1 MGARISSESS
11 FVDHFLEGRVD
22 PEGTLAQVDRL
33 IDWKPIEK
41 LLSKRRAKTCDA
53 AGQPAYPGLTMFKIL
68 LLQRWHNLSDHGAA
82 AALMDRISF
91 LVFCGLSFHSATPD
105 AATICRF
112 RQSLLHKNLY
122 RSLLEALND
131 QMEKKGLLVKKGV
144 AVDATLVR
152 SSRRPRK
159 VIDVMPVDREEPEAE
174 GPSGD
179 PGSESG
185 VEVSYSDDPEAAWVK
200 KGDRPHYGFKAHA
213 VAEVVGGFFLG
224 GAVTP
229 ANVADTRELKPVVE
243 SLELPSDT
251 LVIGDKAYDSQANRD
266 YLKAHNFFDGI
277 LQKARRGRPLGEKA
291 IRRNRRLSFLRYI
304 VEQAFGTFKRRY
316 GFERARYLG
325 RAKTEL
331 ELYLVGMAFNLK
343 KAVGIVASA

>member
-1 MGARISSESS
+1 MGARISKESS

-22 PEGTLAQVDRL
+22 PEGTLSQVDRL

-41 LLSKRRAKTCDA
+41 LLSKRRAKVCDA

-82 AALMDRISF
+82 AALRDRISF

-112 RQSLLHKNLY
+112 RQSLLHKDLY
-122 RSLLEALND
+122 RSLLEAINA
-131 QMEKKGLLVKKGV
+131 QMEVKELLVKKGV

-152 SSRRPRK
+152 SCRRPRK
-159 VIDVMPVDREEPEAE
+159 VIDVMPVDRKEPEEPAEDRGTDSEA
-174 GPSGD
+174 
-179 PGSESG
+179 
-185 VEVSYSDDPEAAWVK
+185 VVSYSDDVEATWVK

-213 VAEVVGGFFLG
+213 VTEVIEGFFLG
-224 GAVTP
+224 GEMTP
-229 ANVADTRELKPVVE
+229 ANVADTKELKPVVE
-243 SLELPSDT
+243 DLELSPDT
-251 LVIGDKAYDSQANRD
+251 LVIGDKAYDSRENRD
-266 YLKAHNFFDGI
+266 YLKENHLADGI
-277 LQKARRGRPLGEKA
+277 LQKARRGRPLCQKA
-291 IRRNRRLSFLRYI
+291 IKRNRRLSFLRYV

-325 RAKTEL
+325 LAKTEL
-331 ELYLVGMAFNLK
+331 ELYLIGMAFNLK
-343 KAVGIVASA
+343 KAVGIMASA

>member
-1 MGARISSESS
+1 
-11 FVDHFLEGRVD
+11 
-22 PEGTLAQVDRL
+22 
-33 IDWKPIEK
+33 
-41 LLSKRRAKTCDA
+41 
-53 AGQPAYPGLTMFKIL
+53 
-68 LLQRWHNLSDHGAA
+68 
-82 AALMDRISF
+82 
-91 LVFCGLSFHSATPD
+91 VFCGLSFQSATPD

-131 QMEKKGLLVKKGV
+131 QMEKNGLLVKKGV

-174 GPSGD
+174 EQSG

-185 VEVSYSDDPEAAWVK
+185 VEVSYSDDSEAAWVK

-213 VAEVVGGFFLG
+213 AADVIEGFFLG
-224 GAVTP
+224 GEVTP
-229 ANVADTRELKPVVE
+229 ANVADTKELKPVVAG
-243 SLELPSDT
+243 LGLPADT
-251 LVIGDKAYDSQANRD
+251 LVIGDKAYDSQENRD
-266 YLKAHNFFDGI
+266 YLNENHLFDGI
-277 LQKARRGRPLGEKA
+277 LQKARRGRPLCEKA
-291 IRRNRRLSFLRYI
+291 ITRNRRLSFLRYI

-343 KAVGIVASA
+343 KAVGIIASA

>member
-1 MGARISSESS
+1 MGARISREAS

-22 PEGTLAQVDRL
+22 PSGTLAQVDRL
-33 IDWKPIEK
+33 IDWQPIEK

-68 LLQRWHNLSDHGAA
+68 LLQRWHNLSDHGVA
-82 AALMDRISF
+82 AALRDRISF

-105 AATICRF
+105 GATICRF
-112 RQSLLHKNLY
+112 RNSLLDKHLY
-122 RSLLEALND
+122 RSLLEAING
-131 QMEKKGLLVKKGV
+131 QMESKGLLVKKGV

-159 VIDVMPVDREEPEAE
+159 VIEVMPVDREEPGEGADEA
-174 GPSGD
+174 
-179 PGSESG
+179 GSNRG
-185 VEVSYSDDPEAAWVK
+185 AAVSYSDDAEAAWVR

-213 VAEVVGGFFLG
+213 ATEVIQGFFLG
-224 GAVTP
+224 GEMTP
-229 ANVADTRELKPVVE
+229 ANVADTKELKTVVE
-243 SLELPSDT
+243 DLDLPPDT
-251 LVIGDKAYDSQANRD
+251 LVIGDKGYDSQANRD
-266 YLKAHNFFDGI
+266 FLAERQLLDGI
-277 LQKARRGRPLGEKA
+277 LQKARRGRPLDPRA
-291 IRRNRRLSFLRYI
+291 IKRNRCLSYLRYV

-325 RAKTEL
+325 LAKTEL

-343 KAVGIVASA
+343 KAVGLIASA